1 MKPDEWT
8 EPEAEVSKTQLKRE
22 AAELVDLG
30 KAIAA
35 LSDSQLKAMPLETG
49 LRSAIQD
56 VRKMHKGPAIKRQF
70 KYIGKLLR
78 EQDVEVLRE
87 ALDRQL
93 QQDRFA
99 TARLH
104 QLEQWR
110 DRLIAEGDSALS
122 DFVSEYPQADRQH
135 LRQMI
140 RIAVKEQS
148 QGKPPASARKLFKY
162 LREQI
167 K

>member
-35 LSDSQLKAMPLETG
+35 LSDSQLEAMPLETV

-78 EQDVEVLRE
+78 EAEVEDLRQ

-122 DFVSEYPQADRQH
+122 DFVAEYPDADRQK
-135 LRQMI
+135 LRQLI
-140 RIAVKEQS
+140 RQAQKELVDN
-148 QGKPPASARKLFKY
+148 KPPAAARKLFKC
-162 LREQI
+162 LREQV
-167 K
+167 